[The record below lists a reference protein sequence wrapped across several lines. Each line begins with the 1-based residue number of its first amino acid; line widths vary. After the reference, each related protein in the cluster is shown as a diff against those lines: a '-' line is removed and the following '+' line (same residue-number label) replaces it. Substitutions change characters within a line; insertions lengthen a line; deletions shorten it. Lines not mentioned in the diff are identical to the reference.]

1 MLPTIILLFLLL
13 LISLLTLQIISSSTF
28 MSQCLSP
35 VALLVI
41 FIYHESLNCY
51 CCLVRT
57 LNITR
62 MMLWWNVHVYGVS
75 CWLHFQLSRCSNDG
89 ISHYCFQRSSTIQN
103 PIFTKS
109 TISWTLVQSAGNTNF
124 VSRVAHNCKA
134 YCFRESDLPA
144 VILSTQV
151 LDW

>member
-1 MLPTIILLFLLL
+1 MSIILWIEMLPTIILLFLLL

-41 FIYHESLNCY
+41 FTYHESLNCY

-57 LNITR
+57 LNMTR
-62 MMLWWNVHVYGVS
+62 MMLWWNVHVHGVS

-89 ISHYCFQRSSTIQN
+89 ISHYCFQRSSTLRKVQLAEFWFN
-103 PIFTKS
+103 LLETPI
-109 TISWTLVQSAGNTNF
+109 LLAGSLITVKPTVF
-124 VSRVAHNCKA
+124 EKVTCQR
-134 YCFRESDLPA
+134 
-144 VILSTQV
+144 
-151 LDW
+151 